1 MIIMN
6 DVVLTC
12 TENEFNDIED
22 GKTVT
27 IRKGYRPIR
36 LEELRFESLVKKRV
50 MTVKVIHVVHAIV
63 QDVPM
68 DFVKN
73 DLFTDKHDL
82 VNQLRQF
89 YPDIDENTEVTI
101 VNYK

>member
-1 MIIMN
+1 
-6 DVVLTC
+6 
-12 TENEFNDIED
+12 
-22 GKTVT
+22 
-27 IRKGYRPIR
+27 
-36 LEELRFESLVKKRV
+36 
-50 MTVKVIHVVHAIV
+50 MTVKVVHVVHAIV